1 MNTHPAGPHA
11 AGRPAPA
18 PFRAARGARDRVL
31 LAGTVATGLVAGTYF
46 AFTCAVMPG
55 LAATD
60 DRTFVAAM
68 QAINVKIENPVFFA
82 GFFGAFVLPLIAVFR
97 QRKAGGGAALRWTIA
112 GLALY
117 TVGLLTTM
125 GFNIPLNTTLKDAGD
140 AASLA
145 DPGSVRRDFEDP
157 WVAWNIVRTVAS
169 TAATGCLV
177 YAMRLRGRA
186 AAGS

>member
-11 AGRPAPA
+11 AAPA
-18 PFRAARGARDRVL
+18 PTPSPAARRSRDRVL
-31 LAGTVATGLVAGTYF
+31 LAGTMATGLVAGTYF

-82 GFFGAFVLPLIAVFR
+82 GFFGAFVLPLVAVFR

-117 TVGLLTTM
+117 TAGLLTTM
-125 GFNIPLNTTLKDAGD
+125 GFNIPLNNTLRDAGD
-140 AASLA
+140 AAALA
-145 DPGSVRRDFEDP
+145 DPGAVRRDFEDP
-157 WVAWNIVRTVAS
+157 WVAWNIVRTAAS
-169 TAATGCLV
+169 TAAAGCLV

-186 AAGS
+186 TAES